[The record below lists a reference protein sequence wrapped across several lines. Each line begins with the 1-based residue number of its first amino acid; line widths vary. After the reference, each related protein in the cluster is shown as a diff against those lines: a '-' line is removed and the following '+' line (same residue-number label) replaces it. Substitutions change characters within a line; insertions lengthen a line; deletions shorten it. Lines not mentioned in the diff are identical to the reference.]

1 MVNYFAEID
10 NENIVQKVIVVESA
24 ELATQLL
31 GGTWVQT
38 YMSEPTKNYAG
49 KGYLYHPDKKIFHLF
64 HLFLL
69 G

>member
-38 YMSEPTKNYAG
+38 YMSDNKRLCIRVEYER
-49 KGYLYHPDKKIFHLF
+49 
-64 HLFLL
+64 
-69 G
+69 